1 MSDVSKPVV
10 LLVDNEIDS
19 PNLRPLVNYL
29 NDKYTLSKSNTIA
42 DAERKFK
49 YDTES
54 IDLIILDIHFGT
66 DSIGGINLLERMRKT
81 DPFLPIGMITQYD
94 ESSKAF
100 ESGQKLATFYL
111 PKPKSGIDD
120 SFLNKLGKAIEH
132 SLNNVDYLY
141 DRDLMKRCNKIY
153 ADTYDEEEYS
163 KTGTV
168 AFCYW
173 EDLQISNVLSNFI
186 ASYPIKKL
194 KILDIGC
201 GTGRFEI
208 LIKRFFKDKAVDYEI
223 TAMDFAGKMLLKAK
237 EKIEDN
243 LEEGEIPPEP
253 ADPHDIPKIRLER
266 GFAECLPFGKNF
278 FNFII
283 AGFGIPAYTKFNLT
297 IPEIYRVLEEGG
309 IAVFTVYSKN
319 ALFHKI
325 SDYFFPH
332 RKDECPMAS
341 RVIKKRFSET
351 SDQVIYKLAPQGD
364 EKNAFPIQT
373 FTKRELI
380 DMLNRFKFEVK
391 EVGSFPILISIY
403 PLSYIKTLRNNE
415 AKSHLP
421 IVEYKPAKKPLIFS
435 WKLYDSD
442 LTIAKNIEDEGY
454 YITAIARKREWKE
467 K

>member
-1 MSDVSKPVV
+1 MSVESKPVV

-19 PNLRPLVNYL
+19 NNLRPMVNFL
-29 NDKYTLSKSNTIA
+29 SGKYTLLISDSIA

-54 IDLIILDIHFGT
+54 IDLVILDIHFGN
-66 DSIGGINLLERMRKT
+66 DPMGGINLLERMRKT

-94 ESSKAF
+94 KSSIAF
-100 ESGQKLATFYL
+100 KSKLGTFYL
-111 PKPKSGIDD
+111 PKPESGINN
-120 SFLNKLGKAIEH
+120 SFINELDNAIES

-173 EDLQISNVLSNFI
+173 EDLQILNALSDFVRC
-186 ASYPIKKL
+186 YPNKKL

-208 LIKRFFKDKAVDYEI
+208 LIKRFFRDKQFDYEI

-253 ADPHDIPKIRLER
+253 ANPYDIPKIRLER
-266 GFAECLPFGKNF
+266 GFAEHLPFDKDS
-278 FNFII
+278 FNFVI
-283 AGFGIPAYTKFNLT
+283 AGFGVPAYTKFNLT
-297 IPEIYRVLEEGG
+297 IPEIYRVLEENG
-309 IAVFTVYSKN
+309 IAIFTVYSKN

-325 SDYFFPH
+325 SDYFFPD

-341 RVIKKRFSET
+341 RVIKEKFSQRD
-351 SDQVIYKLAPQGD
+351 DQAIYRLAPQGD
-364 EKNAFPIQT
+364 GKNAFPIQT
-373 FTKRELI
+373 FTKAELK
-380 DMLNRFKFEVK
+380 DMLNRFMFEVIK
-391 EVGSFPILISIY
+391 SGSFPVLTSIY
-403 PLSYIKTLRNNE
+403 PMSYINSLNKNNVGGSE
-415 AKSHLP
+415 H
-421 IVEYKPAKKPLIFS
+421 IVEYKPKEKRLIFS
-435 WKLYDSD
+435 WELFKSD
-442 LTIAKNIEDEGY
+442 IIIAENIEDEGY
-454 YITAIARKREWKE
+454 YITAIATKRV
-467 K
+467 